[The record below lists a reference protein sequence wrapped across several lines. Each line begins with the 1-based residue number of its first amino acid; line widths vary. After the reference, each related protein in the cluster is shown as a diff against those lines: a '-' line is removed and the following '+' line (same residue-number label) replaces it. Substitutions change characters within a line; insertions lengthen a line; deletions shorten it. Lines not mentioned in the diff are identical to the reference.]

1 MTKEILT
8 DEAIRR
14 DVLGYE
20 VKKAKNNDNKT
31 LVWVMPIAAAA
42 LAAGIYVHVLLGV
55 VVGLLAIIPIVLYF
69 KQNQVDNDVVFE
81 VEHDCEFVVEIDT
94 LSHIDQETVYEPH
107 VQRSYTRGGNR
118 MHYTKS
124 VTVFKFYNSEWRVPE
139 TEKLYAWSK
148 EMYIS
153 PQGLQNTALRGDKFY
168 VVRRKGASEVA
179 YAYNTKFFDYKGK
192 IGE

>member
-8 DEAIRR
+8 DEAIRS
-14 DVLGYE
+14 DVLGNE

-55 VVGLLAIIPIVLYF
+55 LIGLVAIVPIYLYF
-69 KQNQVDNDVVFE
+69 KQNQTDNDVVFE
-81 VEHDCEFVVEIDT
+81 VEHNCNFVVEIDT
-94 LSHIDQETVYEPH
+94 LSHIDTETVYEPH

-139 TEKLYAWSK
+139 IEKLYAWSK

-153 PQGLQNTALRGDKFY
+153 PKGLENTSLRGDKFY
-168 VVRRKGASEVA
+168 IVRRLGDAEVA
-179 YAYNTKFFDYKGK
+179 YAYHTKFFTYNGK